1 MSKLSA
7 VTVPLATPVTVGG
20 HAHTELTL
28 RKPRTGEL
36 RKLHRAG
43 AFSKLAAIGAKAEKA
58 EKAEKDGTGGD
69 PFEMLAV
76 FDDLAPVVAILAGV
90 DEAVIDALEVDDCTK
105 LFAALGQIDI
115 ASFMQPPTSAP

>member
-7 VTVPLATPVTVGG
+7 VTVPLGTPVTVGG
-20 HAHTELTL
+20 QTIAELTL

-43 AFSKLAAIGAKAEKA
+43 AFSKLAALGEKA
-58 EKAEKDGTGGD
+58 EKAQKAEKDGAGGD
-69 PFEMLAV
+69 PFEMLSV

-90 DEAVIDALEVDDCTK
+90 DEAVIDALEVEDSTR
-105 LFAALGQIDI
+105 LFAALGEIDI

>member
-7 VTVPLATPVTVGG
+7 VTVPLATPVEVGG
-20 HAHTELTL
+20 VKHAELTL

-43 AFSKLAAIGAKAEKA
+43 AFSKLVALGEKA
-58 EKAEKDGTGGD
+58 EKAEAGGD
-69 PFEMLAV
+69 PFGMLAV

-90 DEAVIDALEVDDCTK
+90 DEAVIDALEVDDTTK

-115 ASFMQPPTSAP
+115 ASFMQPLTSAP

>member
-7 VTVPLATPVTVGG
+7 VTVTLGTPVTVGG
-20 HAHTELTL
+20 ATFATVTL

-43 AFSKLAAIGAKAEKA
+43 AFSKLAAIGAKAEQA
-58 EKAEKDGTGGD
+58 ETGGD

-90 DEAVIDALEVDDCTK
+90 DEAVIDALEVDDTTK

-115 ASFMQPPTSAP
+115 ASFMQPPTSVP